1 MTGASSNAGYA
12 AEAEALVSQYESI
25 AFSEIHAA
33 ILPLLP
39 PPPAHVLDI
48 GAGTGRDA
56 AGFAALGYRVTAVE
70 PTAELRRRAAALH
83 PSPRIDWRDD
93 GLPDLAA
100 FAGHGEA
107 FDVVMLTAVWMH
119 LDEAERRRA
128 MPRLAALLRVGGVM
142 ALSLRHG
149 PVPPGRRMFDV
160 SAAETID
167 LAREHGLRCILCRTD
182 EDAQLGRPGVTWDRI
197 AFVREAGAGEA
208 GIGASRD

>member
-1 MTGASSNAGYA
+1 MTDGSPLPGTAGYA
-12 AEAEALVSQYESI
+12 AEAEALVSRYESI
-25 AFSEIHAA
+25 AFSDIHAA

-39 PPPAHVLDI
+39 APPAHVLDI

-70 PTAELRRRAAALH
+70 PTPELRRQAAVLH
-83 PSPRIDWRDD
+83 PSPLIAWLDD

-100 FAGHGEA
+100 LADA

-128 MPRLAALLRVGGVM
+128 MSRLAALVRIGGVM

-160 SAAETID
+160 SASETID
-167 LAREHGLRCILCRTD
+167 LAREHGLRCLLCRTD
-182 EDAQLGRPGVTWDRI
+182 EDAQLRRPGVTWDRV
-197 AFVREAGAGEA
+197 AFVRDEAQGLHAPGTIA
-208 GIGASRD
+208 

>member
-1 MTGASSNAGYA
+1 VTDGSAPQGTAGYA
-12 AEAEALVSQYESI
+12 AEAETLVSQYESI

-39 PPPAHVLDI
+39 APPAHVLDI

-70 PTAELRRRAAALH
+70 PTAELRRQAVALH
-83 PSPRIDWRDD
+83 ASPHIDWLDD

-100 FAGHGEA
+100 LAGRGA
-107 FDVVMLTAVWMH
+107 SFDVVMLTAVWMH

-128 MPRLAALLRVGGVM
+128 MPRVAALLRVGGVM

-160 SAAETID
+160 TAAETID
-167 LAREHGLRCILCRTD
+167 LAGAEGLRCVLCRTD

-197 AFVREAGAGEA
+197 AFVREARP
-208 GIGASRD
+208 GASPA